1 MKHFCIIANQEKD
14 PDGRVAGA
22 LLETLKSY
30 GFEAYVIA
38 PLVPGTKYKKAEL
51 KEGTDC
57 AIILG
62 GDGTFLHGAKALSRG
77 GIPIMGINLGNLG
90 FLTAAEQ
97 QEPEHWRFY
106 PVDLIVLGAGGGL
119 VRQLAAGEY
128 VIEKRTLLSAD
139 CVERKDSEHKA
150 LNDVVIARSGFSRL
164 IRLRLSVNGQVV
176 QDYQGDGVIIATPTG
191 STGYSLSAGGPVVS
205 PVAKTLVITPICPH
219 MLSARPLV
227 VSEDDRITVEVLK
240 SSRSMEQ
247 EAFVTVDGDEV
258 AGLAVGEHVNIV
270 KADDTISVVMLKDIS
285 FWEKV
290 RAKL

>member
-22 LLETLKSY
+22 LRETLKSY

-97 QEPEHWRFY
+97 QDTEK
-106 PVDLIVLGAGGGL
+106 A

-227 VSEDDRITVEVLK
+227 VSEDDRITVEILK

-258 AGLAVGEHVNIV
+258 AGLTVGEHVNIV
-270 KADDTISVVMLKDIS
+270 KAEDTISVVMLKDIS

>member
-14 PDGRVAGA
+14 PEGRVAGA
-22 LLETLKSY
+22 LRETLKSY

-97 QEPEHWRFY
+97 QDTEK
-106 PVDLIVLGAGGGL
+106 A

-270 KADDTISVVMLKDIS
+270 KAEDTISVVMLKDIS

>member
-22 LLETLKSY
+22 LRETLKSY

-97 QEPEHWRFY
+97 QDTEK
-106 PVDLIVLGAGGGL
+106 A

-139 CVERKDSEHKA
+139 CVERKDASHKA

-270 KADDTISVVMLKDIS
+270 KAEDTISVVMLKDIS

>member
-1 MKHFCIIANQEKD
+1 
-14 PDGRVAGA
+14 
-22 LLETLKSY
+22 
-30 GFEAYVIA
+30 
-38 PLVPGTKYKKAEL
+38 
-51 KEGTDC
+51 
-57 AIILG
+57 
-62 GDGTFLHGAKALSRG
+62 
-77 GIPIMGINLGNLG
+77 MGINLGNLG

-97 QEPEHWRFY
+97 QDTEK
-106 PVDLIVLGAGGGL
+106 A

>member
-22 LLETLKSY
+22 LRETLKSY

-97 QEPEHWRFY
+97 QDTEK
-106 PVDLIVLGAGGGL
+106 A

-128 VIEKRTLLSAD
+128 VIEKRTLLSAV

>member
-22 LLETLKSY
+22 LRETLKSY

-51 KEGTDC
+51 KAGTDC

-97 QEPEHWRFY
+97 QDTEK
-106 PVDLIVLGAGGGL
+106 A

>member
-14 PDGRVAGA
+14 PDGRVAA
-22 LLETLKSY
+22 ELRNTLRAN
-30 GFEAYVIA
+30 GFQAYVIA
-38 PLVPGTKYKKAEL
+38 PLVPGTDYKQAKTE
-51 KEGTDC
+51 EGTDC
-57 AIILG
+57 AIIFG
-62 GDGTFLHGAKALSRG
+62 GDGTFLHGAKALAMG

-97 QEPEHWRFY
+97 QDTEK
-106 PVDLIVLGAGGGL
+106 A

-128 VIEKRTLLSAD
+128 VIEKRTLLSAVCGGD
-139 CVERKDSEHKA
+139 DTGHKA

-205 PVAKTLVITPICPH
+205 PVAKTTVITPICPH
-219 MLSARPLV
+219 MLSARPLI
-227 VSEDDRITVEVLK
+227 VSEDDRITVEVLR

-247 EAFVTVDGDEV
+247 EAYVTVDGDEI
-258 AGLAVGEHVNIV
+258 AGLKVGDRVDIV
-270 KADDTISVVMLKDIS
+270 KAENTISVVMLKDIS

>member
-22 LLETLKSY
+22 LRETLKSY

-97 QEPEHWRFY
+97 QDTEK
-106 PVDLIVLGAGGGL
+106 A

-270 KADDTISVVMLKDIS
+270 KAEDTISVVMLKDIS

>member
-22 LLETLKSY
+22 LRETLKSY

-97 QEPEHWRFY
+97 QDTEK
-106 PVDLIVLGAGGGL
+106 A
-119 VRQLAAGEY
+119 VRQLAEGEY

-139 CVERKDSEHKA
+139 CVERKDASHKA

-164 IRLRLSVNGQVV
+164 IRLRLSVNGQAV

-270 KADDTISVVMLKDIS
+270 KAEDTISVVMLKDIS

>member
-14 PDGRVAGA
+14 PDGRVAAA
-22 LLETLKSY
+22 LRETLKSY

-97 QEPEHWRFY
+97 QDTEK
-106 PVDLIVLGAGGGL
+106 A

-139 CVERKDSEHKA
+139 CVERKDASHKA

>member
-22 LLETLKSY
+22 LRETLKSY

-57 AIILG
+57 AVILG

-97 QEPEHWRFY
+97 QDTEK
-106 PVDLIVLGAGGGL
+106 A

-139 CVERKDSEHKA
+139 CVERKDASHKA

>member
-22 LLETLKSY
+22 LRETLKSY

-38 PLVPGTKYKKAEL
+38 PLVPGTKYQKAEL

-97 QEPEHWRFY
+97 QDTEK
-106 PVDLIVLGAGGGL
+106 A

-139 CVERKDSEHKA
+139 CVERKDSSHKA

-258 AGLAVGEHVNIV
+258 AGLSVGEHVNIV
-270 KADDTISVVMLKDIS
+270 KAEDTISVVMLKDIS

>member
-51 KEGTDC
+51 KEDTDC

-97 QEPEHWRFY
+97 QDTEK
-106 PVDLIVLGAGGGL
+106 A

>member
-51 KEGTDC
+51 KEDTDC

-97 QEPEHWRFY
+97 QDTEK
-106 PVDLIVLGAGGGL
+106 A

-270 KADDTISVVMLKDIS
+270 KAEDTISVVMLKDIS

>member
-22 LLETLKSY
+22 LRETLKSY

-77 GIPIMGINLGNLG
+77 GIPILGINLGNLG

-97 QEPEHWRFY
+97 QDTEK
-106 PVDLIVLGAGGGL
+106 A

>member
-22 LLETLKSY
+22 LRETLKSY

-57 AIILG
+57 AVILG

-97 QEPEHWRFY
+97 QDTEK
-106 PVDLIVLGAGGGL
+106 A

-139 CVERKDSEHKA
+139 CVERKDASHKA

-270 KADDTISVVMLKDIS
+270 KAEDTISVVMLKDIS

>member
-22 LLETLKSY
+22 LRETLKSY

-57 AIILG
+57 AVILG

-97 QEPEHWRFY
+97 QDTEK
-106 PVDLIVLGAGGGL
+106 A

>member
-22 LLETLKSY
+22 LRETLKSY

-57 AIILG
+57 AVILG

-97 QEPEHWRFY
+97 QDTEK
-106 PVDLIVLGAGGGL
+106 A

-227 VSEDDRITVEVLK
+227 VSEDDRITVEALK

>member
-22 LLETLKSY
+22 LRETLKSY

-57 AIILG
+57 AVILG

-77 GIPIMGINLGNLG
+77 GIPIMGINLGKLG

-97 QEPEHWRFY
+97 PDTEK
-106 PVDLIVLGAGGGL
+106 A

-139 CVERKDSEHKA
+139 CVERKDASHKA

-270 KADDTISVVMLKDIS
+270 KAEDTISVVML
-285 FWEKV
+285 
-290 RAKL
+290 

>member
-97 QEPEHWRFY
+97 QDTEK
-106 PVDLIVLGAGGGL
+106 A

>member
-22 LLETLKSY
+22 LRETLKSY

-57 AIILG
+57 AVILG

-97 QEPEHWRFY
+97 QDTEK
-106 PVDLIVLGAGGGL
+106 A

-258 AGLAVGEHVNIV
+258 AGLAVWEHVNIV

>member
-22 LLETLKSY
+22 LRETLKSY

-97 QEPEHWRFY
+97 QDTEK
-106 PVDLIVLGAGGGL
+106 A

-139 CVERKDSEHKA
+139 CVERKDASHKA

>member
-22 LLETLKSY
+22 LRETLKSY

-57 AIILG
+57 AVILG

-97 QEPEHWRFY
+97 QDTEK
-106 PVDLIVLGAGGGL
+106 A

-270 KADDTISVVMLKDIS
+270 KAEDTISVVMLKDIS